1 MSTLLQKPIEYL
13 KGVGPQRGDMLK
25 KELQIF
31 TCGDLLS
38 HYPYRY
44 IDRSRIYK
52 IEEIQN
58 DEAYI
63 QVKGIIRNIQEV
75 GQQRGKRLTAIL
87 SDDTGNIELVWFQ
100 GAQWVK
106 KALKPNAEYL
116 VFCKPSYFNNRLN
129 LVHPEL
135 ELVAEERGEVIKGLQ
150 PMYPSTEKLK
160 VKGLDSKG
168 ILKLTATLLQELNA
182 DEVQEFLPAYVFDK
196 YKFIGRYETLKN
208 IHFPENE
215 IILQKAKGRL
225 KFEELFL
232 IQLKLL
238 AQKLRRKA
246 VVKGF
251 IFSKANDN
259 NLRQLYKKLIAQNFI
274 LTKDQLSVL
283 EEIRNDVSFGK
294 QMNRL
299 VQGDVG
305 SGKTIVA
312 LLAML
317 MGVDNSFQA
326 CLMAPTEILAQQHFE
341 TISAYLEGLPVK
353 VQLLTGSVKG
363 AARKKILENI
373 LIGETQILIGT
384 HALIEETVQF
394 KNIGLVIIDEQHRF
408 GVEQR
413 SKLWEKNETPPHIL
427 VMTATPI
434 PRTLAMTLYGDLD
447 VSAIKTMPP
456 GRMPIATAWMT
467 DAQRLRIFQLMK
479 DEIAKGRQVYV
490 VYPLIEESEKMDYKD
505 LMDGYESISRAFP
518 IPQYQVSVVH
528 GRMKAADK
536 DFEMNRFAKG
546 ETHIMVATTVIEVGV
561 NVPNASMMVIESAER
576 FGLSQLHQLRGRVG
590 RGIHQ
595 SYCILVTGN
604 KLSADGKKRMQTM
617 VHTNDGFEIAEVDM
631 QLRGPG
637 DMQGTSQSGH
647 LNLRIADIT
656 KDQKILQEA
665 RNTAEEILD
674 KDAQL
679 QLPDNF
685 RLRQHISN
693 LKSEMKKWSR
703 IS

>member
-31 TCGDLLS
+31 TCGDLLCY
-38 HYPYRY
+38 YPYRY

-135 ELVAEERGEVIKGLQ
+135 ELVAEEKGEVTKGLQ

-341 TISAYLEGLPVK
+341 TISTYLEGLSVN

-363 AARKKILENI
+363 TARKKILENI
-373 LIGETQILIGT
+373 LSGETQILIGT

-394 KNIGLVIIDEQHRF
+394 KNIGLVVIDEQHRF

-679 QLPDNF
+679 QLPENF
-685 RLRQHISN
+685 KLRQYLSN

>member
-160 VKGLDSKG
+160 AKGLDSKG
-168 ILKLTATLLQELNA
+168 ILKLTTTLMQEITA
-182 DEVQEFLPAYVFDK
+182 QDTEEFLPLYVFEK
-196 YKFIGRYETLKN
+196 YKFINRHETLKN
-208 IHFPENE
+208 IHYPENE
-215 IILQKAKGRL
+215 IVLQKARGRL
-225 KFEELFL
+225 KFDELFL

-283 EEIRNDVSFGK
+283 EEVRNDVSFGK

-317 MGVDNSFQA
+317 MGVDNGFQA

-341 TISAYLEGLPVK
+341 TISTYLEGLSVN

-394 KNIGLVIIDEQHRF
+394 KNIGLVVIDEQHRF

-546 ETHIMVATTVIEVGV
+546 ETHIMVTTTVIEVGV

-679 QLPDNF
+679 QLPENF
-685 RLRQHISN
+685 KLRQYLSN

>member
-160 VKGLDSKG
+160 AKGLDSKG
-168 ILKLTATLLQELNA
+168 ILKLTTTLMQEITA
-182 DEVQEFLPAYVFDK
+182 QDTEEFLPAYVFEK
-196 YKFIGRYETLKN
+196 YKFISRHETLKN
-208 IHFPENE
+208 IHYPENE
-215 IILQKAKGRL
+215 IVLQKARGRL
-225 KFEELFL
+225 KFDELFL

-283 EEIRNDVSFGK
+283 EEVRNDVSFGK

-317 MGVDNSFQA
+317 MGVDNGFQA

-341 TISAYLEGLPVK
+341 TISTYLEGLSVN

-363 AARKKILENI
+363 TARKKILENI
-373 LIGETQILIGT
+373 LSGETQILIGT

-394 KNIGLVIIDEQHRF
+394 KNIGLVVIDEQHRF

-447 VSAIKTMPP
+447 VSAIRTMPP

>member
-1 MSTLLQKPIEYL
+1 MSTFLQKPIEYL
-13 KGVGPQRGDMLK
+13 KGVGPLRGDLLK

-31 TCGDLLS
+31 TVGDLLS

-52 IEEIQN
+52 IAEIQS

-75 GQQRGKRLTAIL
+75 GQQRSMRLTAIL
-87 SDDTGNIELVWFQ
+87 SDDTGNIEMVWFQ

-106 KALKPNAEYL
+106 KTLKSNTEYI

-135 ELVAEERGEVIKGLQ
+135 ELSSEQQAEAVVGLQ
-150 PMYPSTEKLK
+150 PMYHSSDKMK
-160 VKGLDSKG
+160 SKGLDSKG
-168 ILKLTATLLQELNA
+168 LLKLQRTIISEITPAEISEYFPPYLFEKYR
-182 DEVQEFLPAYVFDK
+182 FLGRFD
-196 YKFIGRYETLKN
+196 TLKN

-215 IILQKAKGRL
+215 TLLQKARGRL
-225 KFEELFL
+225 KFEEFFI
-232 IQLKLL
+232 IQLRLL
-238 AQKLRRKA
+238 AQKLKRKSI
-246 VVKGF
+246 VKGF
-251 IFSKANDN
+251 IFSKENDN
-259 NLRQLYKKLIAQNFI
+259 YLRELYKSLIGKNFM
-274 LTKDQLSVL
+274 LTPDQLTVL
-283 EEIRNDVSFGK
+283 EEIRNDVIQGK

-299 VQGDVG
+299 LQGDVG

-312 LLAML
+312 LLCML
-317 MGVDNSFQA
+317 MPVDNGFQA
-326 CLMAPTEILAQQHFE
+326 CLMAPTEILAQQHYATVQE
-341 TISAYLEGLPVK
+341 YLGALPVK
-353 VQLLTGSVKG
+353 VQLLTGSIKG
-363 AARKKILENI
+363 KARKTILEN
-373 LIGETQILIGT
+373 LSAGETQILIGT
-384 HALIEETVQF
+384 HALIQDTVQF
-394 KNIGLVIIDEQHRF
+394 KNIGLVVIDEQHRF

-413 SKLWEKNETPPHIL
+413 SKLWEKNDTPPHIL

-447 VSAIKTMPP
+447 VSTIKTMPP
-456 GRMPIATAWMT
+456 GRKPIATAWMT
-467 DAQRLRIFQLMK
+467 DSHRLRIFQLMK

-518 IPQYQVSVVH
+518 LPNFKISIVH
-528 GRMKAADK
+528 GKMKSNAK
-536 DFEMNRFAKG
+536 DYEMNRFVKG
-546 ETHIMVATTVIEVGV
+546 ETNIMVATTVIEVGV

-590 RGIHQ
+590 RGAEQ

-647 LNLRIADIT
+647 LNLQIADLS

-665 RNTAEEILD
+665 RNTAQEILE
-674 KDAQL
+674 KDTQL
-679 QLPDNF
+679 QHPDNF
-685 RLRQHISN
+685 KLKQFLLN
-693 LKSEMKKWSR
+693 QKSEMKKWSK

>member
-1 MSTLLQKPIEYL
+1 LSTLLQKPIEYL

>member
-1 MSTLLQKPIEYL
+1 
-13 KGVGPQRGDMLK
+13 MLK

-160 VKGLDSKG
+160 AKGLDSKG
-168 ILKLTATLLQELNA
+168 ILKLTTTLMQEITA
-182 DEVQEFLPAYVFDK
+182 QDTEEFLPAYVFEK
-196 YKFIGRYETLKN
+196 YKFISRHETLKN
-208 IHFPENE
+208 IHYPENE
-215 IILQKAKGRL
+215 IVLQKARGRL
-225 KFEELFL
+225 KFDELFL

-283 EEIRNDVSFGK
+283 EEVRNDVSFGK

-317 MGVDNSFQA
+317 MGVDNGFQA

-341 TISAYLEGLPVK
+341 TISTYLEGLSVN

-363 AARKKILENI
+363 TARKKILENI
-373 LIGETQILIGT
+373 LSGETQILIGT

-394 KNIGLVIIDEQHRF
+394 KNIGLVVIDEQHRF

-447 VSAIKTMPP
+447 VSAIRTMPP